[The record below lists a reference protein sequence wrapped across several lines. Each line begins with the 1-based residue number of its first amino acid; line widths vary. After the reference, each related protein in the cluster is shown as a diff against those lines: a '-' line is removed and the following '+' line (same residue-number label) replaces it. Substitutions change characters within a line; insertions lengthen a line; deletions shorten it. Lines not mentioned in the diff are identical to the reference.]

1 MSPPRS
7 LGRSVADGVACWLT
21 YLLFTALLGFA
32 VRGWTVPALPAPTA
46 DWVATTGATA
56 VVLAATSFLVV
67 GAPVAFYG
75 RLGLV
80 APLVVLV
87 LVVSWFSWTVGL
99 RAPAGFAAVPA
110 VVVLY
115 SWFVAPLV
123 VFVAVLEHGAR
134 RMYRRATPAA
144 P

>member
-1 MSPPRS
+1 MRPPRS
-7 LGRSVADGVACWLT
+7 LRQSVVDGVTVWLSF
-21 YLLFTALLGFA
+21 LLFTALLGFT
-32 VRGWTVPALPAPTA
+32 VGGWTVPEFPTLTA
-46 DWVATTGATA
+46 DWVATTGAMA
-56 VVLAATSFLVV
+56 VVLAVTSFLVV
-67 GAPVAFYG
+67 GAPVAFYQ

-87 LVVSWFSWTVGL
+87 LVFGWFSWSVGL
-99 RAPAGFAAVPA
+99 RASAGFEAVPA

-123 VFVAVLEHGAR
+123 VVVAFLEHGAR